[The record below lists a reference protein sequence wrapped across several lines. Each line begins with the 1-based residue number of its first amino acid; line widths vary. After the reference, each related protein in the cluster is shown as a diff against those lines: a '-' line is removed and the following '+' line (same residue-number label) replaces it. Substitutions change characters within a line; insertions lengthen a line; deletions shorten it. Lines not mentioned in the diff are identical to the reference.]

1 MPDGADTSPDCA
13 DASLRVGDWLVEPA
27 LNRLSAAAGT
37 VRLEPKAM
45 ALLCHLA
52 RRPGQVVSRE
62 ALLAAVWPGVVVGDD
77 SLTQAVIKLRKALGD
92 TAEAPVY
99 IQTIAKRGY
108 RLLAP
113 VQPLSPAAQA
123 EPSAP
128 ATPPASVMSP
138 APVTSPASAMSPAS
152 AAPPQSAATSSAP
165 AEALRQKRHRGRRL
179 AAVAVI
185 AIAAAAPVAWWAGA
199 AFRLAPSAPAVAA
212 AEASRAAQPAV
223 RIAPFQAIGAD
234 PQAALLAQGLTADL
248 VTDLSKVFG
257 LAVIA
262 DALAAHPAPEPA
274 RGEATPVQYVV
285 TGSVQRFEDRV
296 RLQVH
301 LAEAATGRQLWSERY
316 DRPVADLFALQD
328 ELVPRL
334 LKILPA
340 KVSEAEL
347 RRVAHHHTPNLQAY
361 ELYQRGQMALL
372 TRQREDNEQAR
383 TLFRRAIE
391 LDPGF
396 AVAYAALAQTYAAD
410 HRNQWTRDPRAA
422 LARAWELARTAHE
435 LNPDVRETDWV
446 LAFVH
451 LERGEH
457 RLALEQLQTAVRL
470 YPSFADAYAFMG
482 GIHAYLGEP
491 EQTPPLIR
499 TAMRLNPAAG
509 HLYYLILGRAYFGL
523 GDLEQARIHL
533 ERALMRNPVNL
544 ETHVYAAAVHAA
556 AGHRARAGWEAEEIR
571 ALQPGFSLRAWLATH
586 PLRDAPTQAR
596 LTQAMAAVGF

>member
-1 MPDGADTSPDCA
+1 MPDGAETSPDCA

-27 LNRLSAAAGT
+27 LNRLSAAAGS

-52 RRPGQVVSRE
+52 RHPGQVVSRE
-62 ALLAAVWPGVVVGDD
+62 ALLAAVWPGVIVGDD

-92 TAEAPVY
+92 TAEAPAY

-113 VQPLSPAAQA
+113 VQPIDPAAPA
-123 EPSAP
+123 LTSTAPPAPSL
-128 ATPPASVMSP
+128 PPASVS
-138 APVTSPASAMSPAS
+138 SAAV
-152 AAPPQSAATSSAP
+152 AAPPRKRLRGSRLALTAVIFMGLGSLGVWSSRDAIRPAPLAP
-165 AEALRQKRHRGRRL
+165 A
-179 AAVAVI
+179 AASV
-185 AIAAAAPVAWWAGA
+185 
-199 AFRLAPSAPAVAA
+199 
-212 AEASRAAQPAV
+212 EASRAAQPAV

-262 DALAAHPAPEPA
+262 DTVAMRPAADAA
-274 RGEATPVQYVV
+274 GGDAVPVKYVV
-285 TGSVQRFEDRV
+285 SGSVQRFEDRV
-296 RLQVH
+296 RLHVH

-347 RRVAHHHTPNLQAY
+347 RRVAHHHTPSLQAY

-372 TRQREDNEQAR
+372 ARQREDNEQAR
-383 TLFRRAIE
+383 TLFVRAIE

-410 HRNQWTRDPRAA
+410 HRNQWTNDPQAA

-435 LNPDVRETDWV
+435 LNPDVRETYWV

-457 RLALEQLQTAVRL
+457 RQALEQLETAVRL

-491 EQTPPLIR
+491 EQTPPLLR
-499 TAMRLNPAAG
+499 TAMRLNPDAG
-509 HLYYLILGRAYFGL
+509 HLYYLILGRAHFAL

-533 ERALMRNPVNL
+533 ERALLRNPVNL
-544 ETHVYAAAVHAA
+544 ETHVYTAAVHAA
-556 AGHRARAGWEAEEIR
+556 AGHRARAAWEAEEIR
-571 ALQPGFSLRAWLATH
+571 ALQPEFSLRTWLATH
-586 PLRDAPTQAR
+586 PLRDTRTQAR
-596 LTQAMAAVGF
+596 LTQALAALGF